1 LTASLHENAVQLIS
15 EWRHHALVI

>member
-1 LTASLHENAVQLIS
+1 MTASLHENAVQLIS